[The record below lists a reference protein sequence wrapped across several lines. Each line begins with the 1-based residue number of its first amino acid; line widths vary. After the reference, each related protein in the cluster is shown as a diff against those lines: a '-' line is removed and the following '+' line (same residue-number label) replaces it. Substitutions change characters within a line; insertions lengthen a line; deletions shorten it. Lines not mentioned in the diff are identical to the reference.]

1 MHYEASHHSGK
12 LKRNSLWE
20 SSGNDPKAYISESSQ
35 PRSKRAVVFIPPPLV
50 NSQAL
55 PASRGW
61 AKYVL
66 ASQEQP
72 INKEMLGVHQHS
84 SQKLEGGLGRA
95 PVVSATAAYPESL
108 CGHVSII
115 NVEGSIC

>member
-1 MHYEASHHSGK
+1 MQGTDRGWKGANKGCIMKPVTTAGNQILILCGKALAMILKHTFQNPPSQEA
-12 LKRNSLWE
+12 
-20 SSGNDPKAYISESSQ
+20 
-35 PRSKRAVVFIPPPLV
+35 RAVVLIPPPLV

-72 INKEMLGVHQHS
+72 FNEDMLEVHQHS
-84 SQKLEGGLGRA
+84 S
-95 PVVSATAAYPESL
+95 
-108 CGHVSII
+108 
-115 NVEGSIC
+115 